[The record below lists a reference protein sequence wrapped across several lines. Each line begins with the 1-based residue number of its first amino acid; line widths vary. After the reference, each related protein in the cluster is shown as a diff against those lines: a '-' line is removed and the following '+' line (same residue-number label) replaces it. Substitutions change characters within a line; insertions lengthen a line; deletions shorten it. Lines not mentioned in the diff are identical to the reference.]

1 MSSIINQTLGNRT
14 TAIYGDPNV
23 QAATIVPNLNN
34 VSDGTNLNVIS
45 DSGQLKLYQALTLN
59 DNFYDTRT
67 EEVFQTNVST
77 NVVAIQGALM
87 GWANKQDFVLGL
99 QCQIDWNTSA
109 ATAPI
114 NVAVGGGLAHMIQPE
129 FAILQPLVRVEV
141 KIGNN
146 NQIVQRNMMNYAQGL
161 RMIALD
167 QKYNQSQMM
176 IAAEL
181 GLPYS
186 VGIAYQNST
195 AFSII
200 SNTVQYYPGMVYEEV
215 ESAYKSRWNQ
225 LVDTMFQDKAFAP
238 INVEFGV
245 PLGML
250 NSFFSESAFLPAG
263 LPFRIE
269 IEYNPAVHYI
279 AYTSSFSQ
287 QGTDPGTIDANVAL
301 TYQQNFSLRY
311 RSHILKAH
319 IQDSINNE
327 WITKPLLYQYDTY
340 EYVEIIGD
348 GATRT
353 LLKDIAINQ
362 QRPTELIFR
371 IMSTNNTTSA
381 NPIILGTLPVAA
393 GSSTPSR
400 SAWIYPN
407 ATAPMFRYANIFIYI
422 GGRQNYYL
430 RMDGVNPTWGSM
442 PSTSAGAVNAL
453 VAGRCYDEVNMKRLT
468 TMSEPMNFYTG
479 KPFGIYINPGDFVKK
494 GYMSTDSGALVIRVQ
509 TDVLPL
515 YNPNTNALPSTMK
528 LVIYK
533 KYPEQIQIN
542 AAKNVNIIQWP
553 AVAASNN
560 YLIPST
566 YNMN

>member
-1 MSSIINQTLGNRT
+1 MMNQVLDNRT

-23 QAATIVPNLNN
+23 QAATVVPNLNN

-67 EEVFQTNVST
+67 EEVFQTNVSN

-87 GWANKQDFVLGL
+87 GWCNKQDFVLGV
-99 QCQIDWNTSA
+99 QSTIQFT
-109 ATAPI
+109 TA
-114 NVAVGGGLAHMIQPE
+114 NVVFNDHIAGGISHWIQPE
-129 FAILQPLVRVEV
+129 FAILQPFVRIEV
-141 KIGNN
+141 KLGNN

-161 RMIALD
+161 RLIALD
-167 QKYNQSQMM
+167 QSYNWAQSM

-186 VGIAYQNST
+186 VGNAIYNVAWGGAINQYTPNS
-195 AFSII
+195 S
-200 SNTVQYYPGMVYEEV
+200 YEEV
-215 ESAYKSRWNQ
+215 EMSYRSRWNQ
-225 LVDTMFQDKAFAP
+225 IKDSLWQNAAVAP
-238 INVEFGV
+238 IAVEFGI
-245 PLGML
+245 PLGMV
-250 NSFFSESAFLPAG
+250 NSFFAENAFLPAG

-269 IEYNPAVHYI
+269 LEYTTGAHYI
-279 AYTSSFSQ
+279 AYSSATSPFAPAAQPNDNAINLSF
-287 QGTDPGTIDANVAL
+287 L
-301 TYQQNFSLRY
+301 QNFSLRY

-327 WITKPLLYQYDTY
+327 WITKPLLYQFDTY
-340 EYVEIIGD
+340 EYVEIVGD
-348 GATRT
+348 GSTRT

-362 QRPTELIFR
+362 QRPTTLLFR
-371 IMSTNNTTSA
+371 IMSTNNTTNS
-381 NPIILGTLPVAA
+381 NPVTLGTLPGDGRATWV
-393 GSSTPSR
+393 
-400 SAWIYPN
+400 YPN
-407 ATAPMFRYANIFIYI
+407 SSAGMFRYANMFIYI

-430 RMDGVNPTWGSM
+430 RMDGVNPAWGSM
-442 PSTSAGAVNAL
+442 PSTSAGAVNAI
-453 VAGRCYDEVNMKRLT
+453 VSGRCYDEVNQKPLT
-468 TMSEPMNFYTG
+468 SFSSPMNFFTG
-479 KPFGIYINPGDFVKK
+479 KPFRTYINPGDFVKK
-494 GYMSTDSGALVIRVQ
+494 GYMSTDAGALVIRVQ

-515 YNPNTNALPSTMK
+515 FNPNTGAIPSTMK

-533 KYPEQIQIN
+533 KYPEQLQIN
-542 AAKNVNIIQWP
+542 AAKNINTIQWP